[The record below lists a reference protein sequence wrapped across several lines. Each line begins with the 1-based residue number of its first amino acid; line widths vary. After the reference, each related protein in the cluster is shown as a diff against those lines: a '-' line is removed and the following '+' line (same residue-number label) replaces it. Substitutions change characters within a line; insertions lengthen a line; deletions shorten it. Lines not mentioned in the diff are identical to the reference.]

1 MRVLTWNLFHGR
13 SIPSSGRGLA
23 ADFAAALAGWDW
35 DVALL
40 QEVPPWWPDGLAR
53 ATGARQFHVRTSR
66 NALLPVRRAIASR
79 NPDLLK
85 SNGGGCNCILV
96 RGDAGDHREQRLT
109 WRPERRWAHGV
120 RLASGLWVA
129 NLHGTRG
136 GTPQSWSDARLAAR
150 CALEWSGGGP
160 AVLGG
165 DFNLRGT
172 PVLEGVDHVAGNF
185 VDHVYVAGLQ
195 ARGRHEVLERGALSD
210 HSPVR
215 IELDA

>member
-13 SIPSSGRGLA
+13 SIPNSGRGLA
-23 ADFAAALAGWDW
+23 GEFAALLAGWEW

-40 QEVPPWWPDGLAR
+40 QEVPPWWPEGLAA

-66 NALLPVRRAIASR
+66 NLGLPLRRAISSR

-85 SNGGGCNCILV
+85 ANGGGCNCILV
-96 RGDAGDHREQRLT
+96 RGDAGDHRVQRLT

-120 RLASGLWVA
+120 RLGSGLWVA

-165 DFNLRGT
+165 DFNIRGK
-172 PVLEGVDHVAGNF
+172 PVLEGMERAGGHF
-185 VDHVYVAGLQ
+185 VDHLFLAGLT
-195 ARGRHEVLERGALSD
+195 ADGTHEVLERGALSD
-210 HSPVR
+210 HRPVA
-215 IELDA
+215 IALAA